1 MEKDDVLGLNTFRYC
16 PKCGSNQFVRHTEKS
31 NVCKACGFVYFMNSA
46 AAVAAFIRDEEGNLL
61 LCRRARAPQQGTLD
75 LPGGFVDMGETIEE
89 ALIRELKEELNA
101 VVQKVKYLF
110 SFPNTYRYSELD
122 IPTLDMFFECE
133 IENILSI
140 KVADDVASAEFYKLE
155 DIRLEEIGLQSIR
168 NAVSFYIAQKNKN
181 KQ

>member
-1 MEKDDVLGLNTFRYC
+1 M
-16 PKCGSNQFVRHTEKS
+16 
-31 NVCKACGFVYFMNSA
+31 
-46 AAVAAFIRDEEGNLL
+46 
-61 LCRRARAPQQGTLD
+61 
-75 LPGGFVDMGETIEE
+75 
-89 ALIRELKEELNA
+89 RELKA
-101 VVQKVKYLF
+101 VLTFVVKKVKYLF

-140 KVADDVASAEFYKLE
+140 KVADDVASAKFYKLE

-168 NAVSFYIAQKNKN
+168 NSVSFYIAQKNKN